1 MSPGQATSSTG
12 APRRAHHLVRTAS
25 RGVTRKGHLRLTRMP
40 HVSGPATDSEAGN
53 SPPVTDN
60 HVTGGQR
67 PRPYLHRPPVA
78 GGGPDPGPWQERA
91 DLDVWGTPA
100 GQQARQAPSLGDR
113 LTRVSPARHITGCSA
128 SRKPRSL
135 LN

>member
-1 MSPGQATSSTG
+1 MSPGQATSPTRGSSARSPPG
-12 APRRAHHLVRTAS
+12 SDRLARRNT
-25 RGVTRKGHLRLTRMP
+25 KGTLAADRMP
-40 HVSGPATDSEAGN
+40 HVSGPAIDSEAGN

-78 GGGPDPGPWQERA
+78 GGGPDPGPRQERA

>member
-1 MSPGQATSSTG
+1 MYPVPLSTARQAIHHPLQITTSPVDD
-12 APRRAHHLVRTAS
+12 VRDHTF
-25 RGVTRKGHLRLTRMP
+25 
-40 HVSGPATDSEAGN
+40 TDHPWLAA
-53 SPPVTDN
+53 D
-60 HVTGGQR
+60 
-67 PRPYLHRPPVA
+67 
-78 GGGPDPGPWQERA
+78 PDPGPRQERA